1 MKLILPKN
9 VFSAILK
16 TALPQEYQ
24 TEILYQESS
33 LICKSL
39 EYNTSAIAL
48 IPSLE
53 LVNHRNLFVSNK
65 IALSFDGVLSNSY
78 FYFIEGEKKFQKIYL
93 RGDISLNEIL
103 LAKILF
109 AEKFSSQ
116 IDITL
121 DTNKTVEKGR
131 DYIIAGDENFHSWDY
146 SSAISLSDEVSEM
159 IDLPYVNFVF
169 ASQDKNALEKFNEQI
184 NPVDEKIDSDIA
196 NIIKELNLSEK
207 AKEFLTENLGS
218 VYFDMTDNEET
229 AVNEL
234 IKLIFY
240 HGIIDDIFEVKFL
253 PSK

>member
-9 VFSAILK
+9 IFSSFLK
-16 TALPQEYQ
+16 PLLPPEYQ
-24 TEILYQESS
+24 NELMYQEFS

-78 FYFIEGEKKFQKIYL
+78 FYFIEGEKKFQRIYL

-116 IDITL
+116 IEITL
-121 DTNKTVEKGR
+121 DTNKIRKGKR
-131 DYIIAGDENFHSWDY
+131 LYY
-146 SSAISLSDEVSEM
+146 CR
-159 IDLPYVNFVF
+159 
-169 ASQDKNALEKFNEQI
+169 
-184 NPVDEKIDSDIA
+184 
-196 NIIKELNLSEK
+196 
-207 AKEFLTENLGS
+207 
-218 VYFDMTDNEET
+218 
-229 AVNEL
+229 
-234 IKLIFY
+234 
-240 HGIIDDIFEVKFL
+240 
-253 PSK
+253 

>member
-16 TALPQEYQ
+16 EQLPQGYL
-24 TEILYQESS
+24 TEISYQESS

-39 EYNTSAIAL
+39 EYNTSAVAL

-53 LVNHRNLFVSNK
+53 LVNHRNLFVSK
-65 IALSFDGVLSNSY
+65 KVALSFDGVLSNSY

-103 LAKILF
+103 LSKILF

-116 IDITL
+116 IEITL
-121 DTNKTVEKGR
+121 DTNKTAEKGR
-131 DYIIAGDENFHSWDY
+131 DYIIVGDENFHSWNY
-146 SSAISLSDEVSEM
+146 QSAISLADEVSEM
-159 IDLPYVNFVF
+159 IDFPYVNFVF
-169 ASQDKNALEKFNEQI
+169 ASQDKEALEKFNEQI
-184 NPVDEKIDSDIA
+184 NPVDERIENDIL
-196 NIIKELNLSEK
+196 NIVNRETVPEQ
-207 AKEFLTENLGS
+207 AKKFIVENIGS
-218 VYFDMTDNEET
+218 IYFDMTDNEEN

-240 HGIIDDIFEVKFL
+240 HGIIDDMFDVKFC
-253 PSK
+253 

>member
-9 VFSAILK
+9 IFSSFLK
-16 TALPQEYQ
+16 PLLSD
-24 TEILYQESS
+24 EIKSEIIYQESS

-53 LVNHRNLFVSNK
+53 LVNHRNLFVSKK
-65 IALSFDGVLSNSY
+65 IALSFDGALSNSY

-109 AEKFSSQ
+109 SEKFSSQ
-116 IDITL
+116 IEITL
-121 DTNKTVEKGR
+121 DSNMTAEKGR
-131 DYIIAGDENFHSWDY
+131 DYIITGDENFHLWDY
-146 SSAISLSDEVSEM
+146 QSAISLADEVSEM

-169 ASQDKNALEKFNEQI
+169 ASHDKEALDAFNKQI
-184 NPVDEKIDSDIA
+184 NPVDESIEREMI
-196 NIIKELNLSEK
+196 NIIKTVSLPEK
-207 AKEFLTENLGS
+207 AKEFFIENLGS
-218 VYFDMTDNEET
+218 VYFDMTENEET
-229 AVNEL
+229 ALNEL

-240 HGIIDDIFEVKFL
+240 HGIIDDMFDVK
-253 PSK
+253 

>member
-9 VFSAILK
+9 VFSDIVK
-16 TALPQEYQ
+16 SVLPQEYQ
-24 TEILYQESS
+24 TEITYEESS

-53 LVNHRNLFVSNK
+53 LINHRNLFVSKK

-103 LAKILF
+103 LTKILF
-109 AEKFSSQ
+109 AEKFSSK
-116 IDITL
+116 IEITL
-121 DTNKTVEKGR
+121 DANKNPEKGR
-131 DYIIAGDENFHSWDY
+131 DYIIAGDENYHSWDY
-146 SSAISLSDEVSEM
+146 SSAISLADEVSEM

-169 ASQDKNALEKFNEQI
+169 ASQDKEALEEFNEHME
-184 NPVDEKIDSDIA
+184 PVDERIDNEIM
-196 NIIKELNLSEK
+196 NIIKMLDHSEK
-207 AKEFLTENLGS
+207 TKNFIIENLGS
-218 VYFDMTDNEET
+218 LYFDMTDNEEN

-240 HGIIDDIFEVKFL
+240 HGIIDDMFDVKFI
-253 PSK
+253 

>member
-9 VFSAILK
+9 VFSTTLK
-16 TALPQEYQ
+16 AVLPQEYQ
-24 TEILYQESS
+24 SEILYQESS

-39 EYNTSAIAL
+39 EYTTSAVAL

-116 IDITL
+116 IEITL

-131 DYIIAGDENFHSWDY
+131 DYIIVGDENFHLWNY
-146 SSAISLSDEVSEM
+146 QSAISLADEVSSM
-159 IDLPYVNFVF
+159 LDLPYVNFVF
-169 ASQDKNALEKFNEQI
+169 ASADKEAIEMFNKQI
-184 NPVDEKIDSDIA
+184 VPINERIDDKLI
-196 NIIKELNLSEK
+196 NTIKELNLSEK
-207 AKEFLTENLGS
+207 VKEFFVENLNS
-218 VYFDMTDNEET
+218 IYFDMTDNEET

-240 HGIIDDIFEVKFL
+240 HGIIDDMFDVKFV
-253 PSK
+253 

>member
-9 VFSAILK
+9 IFSSFLK
-16 TALPQEYQ
+16 PLLPPEYQ
-24 TEILYQESS
+24 NELMYQESS

-65 IALSFDGVLSNSY
+65 IALSFDGALSNSY
-78 FYFIEGEKKFQKIYL
+78 FYFIEGEKKFQRIYL

-116 IDITL
+116 IEITL
-121 DTNKTVEKGR
+121 DTNKTAEKGR
-131 DYIIAGDENFHSWDY
+131 DYIIAGDENFHLWDY
-146 SSAISLSDEVSEM
+146 QSAISLADEISEM
-159 IDLPYVNFVF
+159 LDLPYVNFVF
-169 ASQDKNALEKFNEQI
+169 ASPDKDALEKFNKQI
-184 NPVDEKIDSDIA
+184 NPIDERIDSEII
-196 NIIKELNLSEK
+196 NIIKELNLSDK
-207 AKEFLTENLGS
+207 TKEFLTENFGS
-218 VYFDMTDNEET
+218 IYFDMTDNEET
-229 AVNEL
+229 ALNEL

-240 HGIIDDIFEVKFL
+240 HGIIDDIFDVKFI
-253 PSK
+253 

>member
-9 VFSAILK
+9 VFSTILK

-39 EYNTSAIAL
+39 EYSTSAIAL

-53 LVNHRNLFVSNK
+53 LINHRNLFVSNK
-65 IALSFDGVLSNSY
+65 IALSFDGTLSNSY
-78 FYFIEGEKKFQKIYL
+78 FYFTEGEKNFQKIYL

-109 AEKFSSQ
+109 SEKFSSQ
-116 IDITL
+116 IEITL
-121 DTNKTVEKGR
+121 DTNKIAEKGR
-131 DYIIAGDENFHSWDY
+131 DYIIAGDENFHLWDY
-146 SSAISLSDEVSEM
+146 QSAISLADEVSEM

-169 ASQDKNALEKFNEQI
+169 ASHDKEALEKFNKQI
-184 NPVDEKIDSDIA
+184 ILIDEKIDSEFI
-196 NIIKELNLSEK
+196 NIMKGLTLSEK
-207 AKEFLTENLGS
+207 AKEFIKVNLGS
-218 VYFDMTDNEET
+218 IYFDMTDNEEN

-240 HGIIDDIFEVKFL
+240 HGIIDDIFDVKFI
-253 PSK
+253 

>member
-24 TEILYQESS
+24 TEIMYQESS
-33 LICKSL
+33 LVCKSL

-53 LVNHRNLFVSNK
+53 LVNHRNLFVSQK
-65 IALSFDGVLSNSY
+65 IALSLDGVLSNSY
-78 FYFIEGEKKFQKIYL
+78 FYFVEGEKIFQKIYL
-93 RGDISLNEIL
+93 RGDISLNEIF

-116 IDITL
+116 IEITL
-121 DTNKTVEKGR
+121 DTNKTAEKGR
-131 DYIIAGDENFHSWDY
+131 DYIIAGDENFHLWDY
-146 SSAISLSDEVSEM
+146 QSAISLADEVSEM

-169 ASQDKNALEKFNEQI
+169 ASQDKEALKEFHKQI
-184 NPVDEKIDSDIA
+184 NPIDERIESEIV

-207 AKEFLTENLGS
+207 TKEFITENLGS
-218 VYFDMTDNEET
+218 IYFDVTDNEET

-240 HGIIDDIFEVKFL
+240 HGIIDDIFDVKFL
-253 PSK
+253 

>member
-9 VFSAILK
+9 VFSTTLK
-16 TALPQEYQ
+16 AVLPQEYQ
-24 TEILYQESS
+24 SEILYQESS

-39 EYNTSAIAL
+39 EYTTSAVAL

-116 IDITL
+116 IEITL
-121 DTNKTVEKGR
+121 DTNKTVEKGSH
-131 DYIIAGDENFHSWDY
+131 YIIVGDENFY
-146 SSAISLSDEVSEM
+146 LFNYQTAISLADEVSEM

-169 ASQDKNALEKFNEQI
+169 ASADKETIEMFNKQIVPINERIDDKLINA
-184 NPVDEKIDSDIA
+184 
-196 NIIKELNLSEK
+196 IKELNLSEK
-207 AKEFLTENLGS
+207 VKEFFVENLNS
-218 VYFDMTDNEET
+218 IYFNMTDNEET
-229 AVNEL
+229 AINEL

-240 HGIIDDIFEVKFL
+240 HGIIDDMFDVKFV
-253 PSK
+253 

>member
-9 VFSAILK
+9 VFSTTLK
-16 TALPQEYQ
+16 AVLPQEYQ
-24 TEILYQESS
+24 SEILYQESS

-39 EYNTSAIAL
+39 EYTTSAVAL

-116 IDITL
+116 IEISL
-121 DTNKTVEKGR
+121 DTNKTAEKGR
-131 DYIIAGDENFHSWDY
+131 DYIIVGDENFHLWNY
-146 SSAISLSDEVSEM
+146 QSAISLADEVSEM

-169 ASQDKNALEKFNEQI
+169 ASADKEAIEMFNKQI
-184 NPVDEKIDSDIA
+184 VPINERIDDKLI
-196 NIIKELNLSEK
+196 NTIKELNLSEK
-207 AKEFLTENLGS
+207 VKEFFVENLNS
-218 VYFDMTDNEET
+218 IYFDMTDNEET

-240 HGIIDDIFEVKFL
+240 HGIIDDMFDVKFV
-253 PSK
+253 

>member
-1 MKLILPKN
+1 MKLIMPKN

-16 TALPQEYQ
+16 TALPQKYQ
-24 TEILYQESS
+24 IDILYQESS

-53 LVNHRNLFVSNK
+53 LINNRNLFVSKK

-78 FYFIEGEKKFQKIYL
+78 FYFIEGEKRFQKIYL

-109 AEKFSSQ
+109 AEKFSAQ
-116 IDITL
+116 IEITL
-121 DTNKTVEKGR
+121 DTNKNLEKGR
-131 DYIIAGDENFHSWDY
+131 DYIIAGDENFHSCDY
-146 SSAISLSDEVSEM
+146 SSAISLADEVSEM

-169 ASQDKNALEKFNEQI
+169 ASQDKEVIEEFNKQI
-184 NPVDEKIDSDIA
+184 EPIDERIDNETT
-196 NIIKELNLSEK
+196 NIIKELTVSENVK
-207 AKEFLTENLGS
+207 NFIIENLGS
-218 VYFDMTDNEET
+218 VYFDMTDNEEN

-240 HGIIDDIFEVKFL
+240 HGIIDDIFDIKFC
-253 PSK
+253 

>member
-24 TEILYQESS
+24 TEIMYQESS
-33 LICKSL
+33 LVCKSL

-53 LVNHRNLFVSNK
+53 LVNHRNLFVSQK

-78 FYFIEGEKKFQKIYL
+78 FYFVEGEKKFQKIYL
-93 RGDISLNEIL
+93 RGDISLNEIF

-116 IDITL
+116 IEITL
-121 DTNKTVEKGR
+121 DTNKTAEKGR
-131 DYIIAGDENFHSWDY
+131 DYIIAGDENFHLWDY
-146 SSAISLSDEVSEM
+146 QSAISLADEVSEM

-169 ASQDKNALEKFNEQI
+169 ASQDKEALKEFHKQI
-184 NPVDEKIDSDIA
+184 NPIDERIESEIV

-207 AKEFLTENLGS
+207 TKEFITENLGS
-218 VYFDMTDNEET
+218 IYFDVTDNEET

-240 HGIIDDIFEVKFL
+240 HGIIDDIFDVKFL
-253 PSK
+253 

>member
-1 MKLILPKN
+1 MPKN

-16 TALPQEYQ
+16 TALPQKYQ
-24 TEILYQESS
+24 IDILYQESS

-53 LVNHRNLFVSNK
+53 LINNRNLFVSKK

-78 FYFIEGEKKFQKIYL
+78 FYFIEGEKRFQKIYL

-109 AEKFSSQ
+109 AEKFSAQ
-116 IDITL
+116 IEITL
-121 DTNKTVEKGR
+121 DTNKNLEKGR
-131 DYIIAGDENFHSWDY
+131 DYIIAGDENFHSCDY
-146 SSAISLSDEVSEM
+146 SSAISLADEVSEM

-169 ASQDKNALEKFNEQI
+169 ASQDKEVIEEFNKQI
-184 NPVDEKIDSDIA
+184 EPIDERIDNETT
-196 NIIKELNLSEK
+196 NIIKELTVSENVK
-207 AKEFLTENLGS
+207 NFIIENLGS
-218 VYFDMTDNEET
+218 VYFDMTDNEEN

-240 HGIIDDIFEVKFL
+240 HGIIDDIFDIKFC
-253 PSK
+253 

>member
-9 VFSAILK
+9 IFSAILK
-16 TALPQEYQ
+16 TVLPQEYQ
-24 TEILYQESS
+24 TEVIYQESS

-53 LVNHRNLFVSNK
+53 LVNHRNLFVSRK
-65 IALSFDGVLSNSY
+65 IALSFDGMLSNSY
-78 FYFIEGEKKFQKIYL
+78 FYFIEGEKEFKKIYL

-116 IDITL
+116 IEIAL
-121 DTNKTVEKGR
+121 DTNKNPEKGK
-131 DYIIAGDENFHSWDY
+131 DYILAGDENFLSWNY
-146 SSAISLSDEVSEM
+146 QSAISLADEASEM
-159 IDLPYVNFVF
+159 IGLPYVNFVF
-169 ASQDKNALEKFNEQI
+169 ASQDKDALEEFNEQI
-184 NPVDEKIDSDIA
+184 VPIDERIDSEITSIVKGLTVSE
-196 NIIKELNLSEK
+196 NVKIFII
-207 AKEFLTENLGS
+207 ENLGS
-218 VYFDMTDNEET
+218 VYFDMTDNEEN

-240 HGIIDDIFEVKFL
+240 HGIIDDIFDVKFI
-253 PSK
+253 